1 MGAKVVK
8 KYTIAI
14 LYRHENMLL
23 FSFFN
28 SRKSLKAIFGNAW

>member
-28 SRKSLKAIFGNAW
+28 SSKEITAIS